1 MRATG
6 TQWTFAPAVSVPR
19 DERWGRSYEGF
30 SEEPRLVA
38 ELSAAAVRG
47 LQGERLGGS
56 ASVLACA
63 KHYLGDGGTSWE
75 TGIPHGDPQVKAL
88 DRGDTRLSEEELRRI
103 HLAGFTGAIQAGVG
117 SIMVSFSSWNGQK
130 CSGSRRLLTEILKD
144 ELGFEGFL
152 ISDWDAIDEL
162 PGSYADQVKAAV
174 EAGLDMFMVPQ
185 KFAAFQAALKE
196 LVRSGGLS
204 QARIDDAVVRIL
216 RVKLAMGLLEP
227 GWQPMAARQ
236 LEADFGSRANRELAR
251 RAVRESL
258 VLLKNERGVLPLS
271 LMARRIHVAGKN
283 ADDLGNQCGGWTI
296 TWQGRSG
303 PTTSGTT
310 VLGAILHS
318 VQTRTRVTY
327 SRDGDGAT
335 GADVG
340 VVVVGETPYAEY
352 SGDRRD
358 LALGEEDR
366 RAIASVKAAGI
377 PLVVVLVSG
386 RPMIVTQA
394 LQEADAFLAA
404 WLPGSEGQ
412 GVADVLFG
420 VHNPTGRLPVTWPR
434 SMDQIPINQGDGKPD
449 PLFPFGFGLSY

>member
-1 MRATG
+1 
-6 TQWTFAPAVSVPR
+6 
-19 DERWGRSYEGF
+19 
-30 SEEPRLVA
+30 
-38 ELSAAAVRG
+38 
-47 LQGERLGGS
+47 
-56 ASVLACA
+56 
-63 KHYLGDGGTSWE
+63 
-75 TGIPHGDPQVKAL
+75 
-88 DRGDTRLSEEELRRI
+88 
-103 HLAGFTGAIQAGVG
+103 
-117 SIMVSFSSWNGQK
+117 
-130 CSGSRRLLTEILKD
+130 
-144 ELGFEGFL
+144 
-152 ISDWDAIDEL
+152 
-162 PGSYADQVKAAV
+162 
-174 EAGLDMFMVPQ
+174 
-185 KFAAFQAALKE
+185 
-196 LVRSGGLS
+196 
-204 QARIDDAVVRIL
+204 
-216 RVKLAMGLLEP
+216 
-227 GWQPMAARQ
+227 
-236 LEADFGSRANRELAR
+236 
-251 RAVRESL
+251 L

-335 GADVG
+335 GADGG